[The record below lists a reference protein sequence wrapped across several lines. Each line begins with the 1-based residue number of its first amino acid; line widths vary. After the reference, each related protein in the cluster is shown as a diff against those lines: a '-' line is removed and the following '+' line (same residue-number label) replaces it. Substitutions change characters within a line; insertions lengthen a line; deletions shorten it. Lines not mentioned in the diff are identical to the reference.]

1 MLTLKKLTQFKEYLE
16 SGAFFEDFDQRPQD
30 GQAEMLDMLEVLFE
44 ICEIADQKLTEHF
57 YRRLRG
63 EDSGP
68 EKGEG

>member
-1 MLTLKKLTQFKEYLE
+1 MLTLKKLQQFKEYLE
-16 SGAFFEDFDQRPQD
+16 SGAFFEDFDERPED

-63 EDSGP
+63 ED
-68 EKGEG
+68 EEAQAGEE

>member
-1 MLTLKKLTQFKEYLE
+1 MLTLKKLQQFKEYLE

-30 GQAEMLDMLEVLFE
+30 GQAEMLDMLEILFE

-63 EDSGP
+63 EDQS
-68 EKGEG
+68 EGEGD